1 MFGALLYFP
10 VRLANIKM
18 EIVNLIASKLTTSAS
33 VAPVGTHPIMAESI
47 EIAAAEIQADEE
59 IMISGIIPPAI
70 MLRPL
75 TVCSTNGCG
84 TCENQTSQGG
94 IISSP
99 DYPEDY
105 GNDRACVYTIRVSND
120 QKIQL
125 SFTVFHVEFHYDWI
139 DIYDGITPSQ
149 ISPNITLGFSL
160 TGYDLLPIDRN
171 STLNVMT
178 IHFVSDHDNSE
189 LPMGEI
195 ARWQAKYT
203 AI

>member
-18 EIVNLIASKLTTSAS
+18 DIVNLIASKLTTSAS

-75 TVCSTNGCG
+75 TVCSTGNLWIYLAYLWWRIIWLRIWLILVGCG
-84 TCENQTSQGG
+84 TCENQTSEGG

-99 DYPEDY
+99 GYPEDY
-105 GNDRACVYTIRVSND
+105 GNDRTCVYTIRVASD

-125 SFTVFHVEFHYDWI
+125 SFTVFHVELHYDWI
-139 DIYDGITPSQ
+139 DVSY
-149 ISPNITLGFSL
+149 
-160 TGYDLLPIDRN
+160 
-171 STLNVMT
+171 T
-178 IHFVSDHDNSE
+178 IFACCLYIRSSDKRFCF
-189 LPMGEI
+189 L
-195 ARWQAKYT
+195 
-203 AI
+203 